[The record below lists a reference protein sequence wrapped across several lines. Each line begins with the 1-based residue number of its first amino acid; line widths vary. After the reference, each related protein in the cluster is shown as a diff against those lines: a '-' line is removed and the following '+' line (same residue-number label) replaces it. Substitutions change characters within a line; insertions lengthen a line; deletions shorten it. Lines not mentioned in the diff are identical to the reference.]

1 VESVTFV
8 SYALGLDRGRWVR
21 LNRVSLW
28 PAMALVVVASV
39 VMAWSRFGGVALD
52 APRAFLRMVLVGV
65 WGWLGLGA
73 AIWLIAK
80 LVRSSAGLADQ
91 SRPAPIERTVAL
103 VGFAHAPVLLL
114 AVVIL
119 VAAGALQVFGLGQ
132 IVAVVVLGFWFPAL
146 LVAASSS
153 LFDLD
158 PLIGVAVV
166 ALPYGIWLATVG
178 RHLLQQVQHLL

>member
-1 VESVTFV
+1 VRFL
-8 SYALGLDRGRWVR
+8 SYALGLDRDRWVR
-21 LNRVSLW
+21 LNRISLW
-28 PAMALVVVASV
+28 TAMALVVAASV
-39 VMAWSRFGGVALD
+39 VLAWSRFGGVAVD
-52 APRAFLRMVLVGV
+52 APQAFLRMVLVGV

-73 AIWLIAK
+73 AIWLI
-80 LVRSSAGLADQ
+80 VRLARRSTRHAGQ
-91 SRPAPIERTVAL
+91 GRPAPLERTLAL

-146 LVAASSS
+146 LVAASSY
-153 LFDLD
+153 LFDLG

-166 ALPYGIWLATVG
+166 ALPYGVWLATVG

>member
-1 VESVTFV
+1 MTFA

-28 PAMALVVVASV
+28 PAMALVVAAPV
-39 VMAWSRFGGVALD
+39 VMAWSRFGGVAVD

-80 LVRSSAGLADQ
+80 LVRSSTGLANQ

-119 VAAGALQVFGLGQ
+119 VAA
-132 IVAVVVLGFWFPAL
+132 
-146 LVAASSS
+146 SSY
-153 LFDLD
+153 LFDLG

-166 ALPYGIWLATVG
+166 ALPYGVWLATVG